1 MALLVLS
8 CFGKP
13 SVFSFGAT
21 TQTFASP
28 GRHVCVKKRMEVR
41 HVQTVK
47 KFLPTQF
54 SNLISNDVKDGLC
67 GCAQITEQSIKQ
79 CIGPQCKARWYLQS
93 HICMSVVQVGPGSL
107 EKSGCTKPICEK
119 SCQHGG
125 ICIGPSTCQC
135 VRGWTGGGL

>member
-67 GCAQITEQSIKQ
+67 GCAQITVYFRCTAEWKEMEAKIKRLED
-79 CIGPQCKARWYLQS
+79 ARKY
-93 HICMSVVQVGPGSL
+93 
-107 EKSGCTKPICEK
+107 KFYF
-119 SCQHGG
+119 
-125 ICIGPSTCQC
+125 
-135 VRGWTGGGL
+135 